1 MSSNN
6 KKVESLTTVSQ
17 KIREYFKPKPK
28 PKYSYWNPYAYKGV
42 DDEYY
47 INEIIGIDELPYE
60 EFIKDK
66 EAKKPSLRT
75 DQHQMEFNFDE

>member
-1 MSSNN
+1 MRSNN

-47 INEIIGIDELPYE
+47 IN
-60 EFIKDK
+60 
-66 EAKKPSLRT
+66 
-75 DQHQMEFNFDE
+75 

>member
-17 KIREYFKPKPK
+17 KIREYFKPK

-60 EFIKDK
+60 EFIKEDK
-66 EAKKPSLRT
+66 KKEGSN
-75 DQHQMEFNFDE
+75 E

>member
-1 MSSNN
+1 MSPLARWGYQITGEHINSNN
-6 KKVESLTTVSQ
+6 KKIESLTTLSQ

-28 PKYSYWNPYAYKGV
+28 PKYSYWNPYADKGV

-60 EFIKDK
+60 EFIKEEKD
-66 EAKKPSLRT
+66 AK
-75 DQHQMEFNFDE
+75 